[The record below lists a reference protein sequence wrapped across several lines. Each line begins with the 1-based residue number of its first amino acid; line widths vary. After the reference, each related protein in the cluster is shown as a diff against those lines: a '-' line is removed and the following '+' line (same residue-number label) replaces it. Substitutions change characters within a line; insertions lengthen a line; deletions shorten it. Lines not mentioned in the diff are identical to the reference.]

1 MDSQARENV
10 QSFVTACEYRHI
22 PFEDVYT
29 RVQTTQGRLLTY
41 TTSRKPVTAGWIL
54 PTAVPVDDATHAL
67 VLPVGLVY
75 GATTVRRKLGR
86 NDRGNGTSPEAW
98 VMLDVW
104 WRPSSPHD
112 HGLTQAMYD
121 FVTGWDQTH
130 LR

>member
-10 QSFVTACEYRHI
+10 QAFVAACDHRRI
-22 PFEDVYT
+22 PLEDVYT

-54 PTAVPVDDATHAL
+54 PVAVPVEDATHAL

-75 GATTVRRKLGR
+75 GATTARRKLGR
-86 NDRGNGTSPEAW
+86 GERGSGVSAEAW

-104 WRPSSPHD
+104 WRPASTHD
-112 HGLTQAMYD
+112 HGLTEAMYTL
-121 FVTGWDQTH
+121 VTEWDRSH
-130 LR
+130 AR